1 MAPSA
6 IHAFRREV
14 ARPDAEISIARA
26 ALAFARYRYPDLD
39 VEYYVGMLDD
49 FARPLRGVL
58 SDLPTKLAS
67 VNALSTAEEAIAAI
81 NERLYRELGFHG
93 NVTDYAEA
101 RNSYLNEV
109 LDRRTGIP
117 ITLACVYLEI
127 ANRVGLPLVPVGF
140 PGHFLV
146 KHAGPPLELVL
157 DPFTRGR
164 QMQDKELQATL
175 DGFYQGRVRLERSML
190 RPATHSE
197 TIYRM
202 LNNLKILHTK
212 AQEAAYALAVVDMM
226 LVLQPE
232 SPVDVRDRGFALH
245 ALGNYS
251 EAAAELRRYL
261 SLAPGAPDAAQV
273 RGVLDA
279 VERMAEMLR

>member
-1 MAPSA
+1 MALSA
-6 IHAFRREV
+6 IQAFRREV
-14 ARPDAEISIARA
+14 ARPDGDISIARA

-39 VEYYVGMLDD
+39 TEYYVGMLDD
-49 FARPLRGVL
+49 FARPLRGAL
-58 SDLPTKLAS
+58 PDLPTKLAS
-67 VNALSTAEEAIAAI
+67 VRALSTAEEAIAAI
-81 NERLYRELGFHG
+81 NERLFKELGFHG
-93 NVTDYAEA
+93 NVTDYGEA

-109 LDRRTGIP
+109 LERRTGIP
-117 ITLACVYLEI
+117 ITLACVYLEV

-146 KHAGPPLELVL
+146 KHSGPPLELVL

-164 QMQDKELQATL
+164 QMQEKELQATL
-175 DGFYQGRVRLERSML
+175 DGFYQGRVRLDRSML

-197 TIYRM
+197 TLYRM

-251 EAAAELRRYL
+251 EAAGELRRYL
-261 SLAPGAPDAAQV
+261 SLAPGAPDSAQV